1 MSVQFPQTDYPR
13 GSLPRGGG
21 DIWDTP
27 QASVVLADDMFAAAA
42 PSGITLTGNNV
53 ASTTTSTQGAVGQT
67 HVLGG
72 NACRQD
78 TTATQAAI
86 VQTHVVSGSSARQD
100 TTSSSAA
107 VTQTQTVAGNSV
119 AQTPTSSVGT
129 VSQNHVLTGASAA
142 QPVTS
147 TSGDVTVPAGS
158 IVLTGNSCRSDHTS
172 ASGACIQEHL
182 LAGSSVKADSSCTAG
197 GVGQDHMLSGTGALA
212 QSTSSSAGVSQ
223 SHILVGAGVAV
234 DHIAAAS
241 AIVQTHILSGANC
254 ASFIEDGLALGIVT
268 HPSVQFMQNTYDAQ
282 CLEREYGI
290 GMTSN
295 SFDANL
301 QSLALG
307 TVFQEDQ
314 RTMTMEN

>member
-13 GSLPRGGG
+13 GRLPRGCG

-27 QASVVLADDMFAAAA
+27 QAGVVLADDMFAAAA

-53 ASTTTSTQGAVGQT
+53 ASTATSTQGAVGQT

-86 VQTHVVSGSSARQD
+86 VQTHVVSGASARQD

-129 VSQNHVLTGASAA
+129 VSQTHVLTGASAA
-142 QPVTS
+142 QPVTF

-158 IVLTGNSCRSDHTS
+158 IVLTGNSCRSDNTS
-172 ASGACIQEHL
+172 TDGACIQEHL
-182 LAGSSVKADSSCTAG
+182 LAGSSVKADSSCTAS
-197 GVGQDHMLSGTGALA
+197 GVGQDHVLAGTGALA
-212 QSTSSSAGVSQ
+212 QTTSAAGAVLQ
-223 SHILVGAGVAV
+223 AHILVGNGVAV

-241 AIVQTHILSGANC
+241 AIVQTHILAGANC
-254 ASFIEDGLALGIVT
+254 ASFNEVGLALGIVT
-268 HPSVQFMQNTYDAQ
+268 HPSVQFMQGAYDAQ
-282 CLEREYGI
+282 CFGQEYGI

-301 QSLALG
+301 QSLTLG
-307 TVFQEDQ
+307 TVLQEDQ
-314 RTMTMEN
+314 RTMTMDN

>member
-27 QASVVLADDMFAAAA
+27 QASVVLADDMFVAAA

-53 ASTTTSTQGAVGQT
+53 ASTATSTQGAVGQT
-67 HVLGG
+67 HVSGG

-100 TTSSSAA
+100 TTS
-107 VTQTQTVAGNSV
+107 
-119 AQTPTSSVGT
+119 
-129 VSQNHVLTGASAA
+129 
-142 QPVTS
+142 
-147 TSGDVTVPAGS
+147 
-158 IVLTGNSCRSDHTS
+158 
-172 ASGACIQEHL
+172 
-182 LAGSSVKADSSCTAG
+182 
-197 GVGQDHMLSGTGALA
+197 
-212 QSTSSSAGVSQ
+212 SSSAGVSQ

-282 CLEREYGI
+282 CL
-290 GMTSN
+290 
-295 SFDANL
+295 
-301 QSLALG
+301 
-307 TVFQEDQ
+307 
-314 RTMTMEN
+314 